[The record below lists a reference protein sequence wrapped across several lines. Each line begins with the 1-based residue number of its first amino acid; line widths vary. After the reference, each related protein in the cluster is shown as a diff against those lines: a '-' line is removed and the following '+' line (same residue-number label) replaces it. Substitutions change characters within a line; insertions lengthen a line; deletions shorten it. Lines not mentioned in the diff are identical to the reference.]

1 MGAGIAT
8 PLAKLGRGMGE
19 SKLNRYGVWKGGPVT
34 PEQARTIEDLGYGSV
49 WVGGVFTADLAYVEP
64 LLAVTENLTVASG
77 IVNIWTSPV
86 DEIAAAFHRIEAAYP
101 GRFLL
106 GVGAG
111 HPEASA
117 EYRKPYDALVEYLDG
132 LDAAGVPKERRV
144 LAALGPKVLKLSADR
159 TAGAHPYLTTPE
171 HTRQAREIIGPDA
184 LLVPEHKVV
193 LSTDAPSAREIGR
206 RTVDFYLTL
215 SNYVNNWKRLG
226 FNDEDLTSP
235 GSDAFIDAVV
245 AHGTAA
251 EIATRLNE
259 HLDAGADRVLIQVLG
274 DKGLVDTLTSLADA
288 LR

>member
-1 MGAGIAT
+1 M
-8 PLAKLGRGMGE
+8 
-19 SKLNRYGVWKGGPVT
+19 
-34 PEQARTIEDLGYGSV
+34 
-49 WVGGVFTADLAYVEP
+49 
-64 LLAVTENLTVASG
+64 
-77 IVNIWTSPV
+77 
-86 DEIAAAFHRIEAAYP
+86 
-101 GRFLL
+101 
-106 GVGAG
+106 
-111 HPEASA
+111 
-117 EYRKPYDALVEYLDG
+117 
-132 LDAAGVPKERRV
+132 
-144 LAALGPKVLKLSADR
+144 
-159 TAGAHPYLTTPE
+159 
-171 HTRQAREIIGPDA
+171 
-184 LLVPEHKVV
+184 V

-259 HLDAGADRVLIQVLG
+259 HLDAGADQVLIQVLG

>member
-1 MGAGIAT
+1 
-8 PLAKLGRGMGE
+8 MGE

-86 DEIAAAFHRIEAAYP
+86 DEIAAAFHRIETAYP

-259 HLDAGADRVLIQVLG
+259 HLDAGADQVLIQVLG

>member
-1 MGAGIAT
+1 
-8 PLAKLGRGMGE
+8 MGE

-34 PEQARTIEDLGYGSV
+34 PEQAKAIEDLGYGSV
-49 WVGGVFTADLAYVEP
+49 WIGGVFTSDLAYVEP
-64 LLAVTENLTVASG
+64 LLEATEHLTVASG

-132 LDAAGVPKERRV
+132 LDAAGVPKERRA
-144 LAALGPKVLKLSADR
+144 LAALGPKVLKLAADR

-193 LSTDAPSAREIGR
+193 LSTDADSAREIGR
-206 RTVDFYLTL
+206 RTVDFYLKL

-226 FNDEDLTSP
+226 FSDEDVTSP

-245 AHGTAA
+245 AHGTAT
-251 EIATRLNE
+251 EIAARLHE
-259 HLDAGADRVLIQVLG
+259 HLDAGADQVLIQVLG
-274 DKGLVDTLTSLADA
+274 DKGLVDTLTSLADT

>member
-1 MGAGIAT
+1 
-8 PLAKLGRGMGE
+8 MGE

-34 PEQARTIEDLGYGSV
+34 PEQARAIEDLGYGSV

-117 EYRKPYDALVEYLDG
+117 EYRKPYDALIEYLDG

-171 HTRQAREIIGPDA
+171 HTRQAREIIGPGA

-193 LSTDAPSAREIGR
+193 LSTDAKSAREIGR

-245 AHGTAA
+245 AHGNAA

-259 HLDAGADRVLIQVLG
+259 HLDAGADQVLIQVLG
-274 DKGLVDTLTSLADA
+274 HKGLVDTLTSLADA

>member
-1 MGAGIAT
+1 
-8 PLAKLGRGMGE
+8 MGE
-19 SKLNRYGVWKGGPVT
+19 SNLNRYGVWKGGPVT
-34 PEQARTIEDLGYGSV
+34 PEQARAIEDLGYGSV
-49 WVGGVFTADLAYVEP
+49 WIGGVFTSDLAYVEP
-64 LLAVTENLTVASG
+64 LLDATENLTVASG

-132 LDAAGVPKERRV
+132 LDAAGVPTERRA

-171 HTRQAREIIGPDA
+171 HTRQARAIIGPDA
-184 LLVPEHKVV
+184 LLIPEHKVV

-206 RTVDFYLTL
+206 RTVDFYLQL

-226 FNDEDLTSP
+226 FSEEDVTSP
-235 GSDAFIDAVV
+235 GSDTFIDAVV
-245 AHGTAA
+245 AHGTA
-251 EIATRLNE
+251 EDIAVRLNE
-259 HLDAGADRVLIQVLG
+259 HLDAGADQVLIQVLG
-274 DKGLVDTLTSLADA
+274 DKDLVDTLTSLADT

>member
-8 PLAKLGRGMGE
+8 PPAKLARGMGE

-184 LLVPEHKVV
+184 LLIPEHKVV
-193 LSTDAPSAREIGR
+193 LSTDAPGAREIGR

-259 HLDAGADRVLIQVLG
+259 HLDAGADQVLIQVLG

-288 LR
+288 LG

>member
-1 MGAGIAT
+1 
-8 PLAKLGRGMGE
+8 MGE
-19 SKLNRYGVWKGGPVT
+19 SNLNRYGVWKGGPVT
-34 PEQARTIEDLGYGSV
+34 PEQARAIEDLGYGSV
-49 WVGGVFTADLAYVEP
+49 WIGGVFTSDLAYVEP
-64 LLAVTENLTVASG
+64 LLDATENLTVASG

-132 LDAAGVPKERRV
+132 LDAAGVPQERRA

-171 HTRQAREIIGPDA
+171 HTRQARQIIGPDA
-184 LLVPEHKVV
+184 LLIPEHKVV

-206 RTVDFYLTL
+206 RTVDFYLQL

-226 FNDEDLTSP
+226 FSEQDVTSP
-235 GSDAFIDAVV
+235 GSDKFIDAVV
-245 AHGTAA
+245 AHGSAE
-251 EIATRLNE
+251 EIAVRLNE
-259 HLDAGADRVLIQVLG
+259 HLDAGADQVLIQVLG
-274 DKGLVDTLTSLADA
+274 DKGLVDTLTSLADT

>member
-8 PLAKLGRGMGE
+8 PLAKLGRGIGE

-117 EYRKPYDALVEYLDG
+117 EYRKPYDALVEYLDR

-259 HLDAGADRVLIQVLG
+259 HLDAGADQVLIQVLG

>member
-1 MGAGIAT
+1 
-8 PLAKLGRGMGE
+8 MGE

-49 WVGGVFTADLAYVEP
+49 WVGGVLTADLAYVEP

-259 HLDAGADRVLIQVLG
+259 HLDAGADQVLIQVLG

>member
-1 MGAGIAT
+1 
-8 PLAKLGRGMGE
+8 MGE

-34 PEQARTIEDLGYGSV
+34 PEQARAIEDLGYGSV

-117 EYRKPYDALVEYLDG
+117 EYRKPYDALIEYLDG

-171 HTRQAREIIGPDA
+171 HTRQAREIIGPGA

-193 LSTDAPSAREIGR
+193 LSTDAKSAREIGR

-245 AHGTAA
+245 AYGTAA

-259 HLDAGADRVLIQVLG
+259 HLDAGADQVLIQVLG

>member
-1 MGAGIAT
+1 
-8 PLAKLGRGMGE
+8 MGE
-19 SKLNRYGVWKGGPVT
+19 SNLNRYGVWKGGPVT
-34 PEQARTIEDLGYGSV
+34 PEQARAIEDLGYGSV
-49 WVGGVFTADLAYVEP
+49 WIGGVFTSDLAYVEP
-64 LLAVTENLTVASG
+64 LLDATENLTVASG

-86 DEIAAAFHRIEAAYP
+86 DEIAAAFHRIEAAHP

-132 LDAAGVPKERRV
+132 LDAAGVPKERRA

-184 LLVPEHKVV
+184 LLIPEHKVV

-206 RTVDFYLTL
+206 RTVDFYLQL

-226 FNDEDLTSP
+226 FSEEDVTSP
-235 GSDAFIDAVV
+235 GSDTFIDAVV
-245 AHGTAA
+245 AHGTA
-251 EIATRLNE
+251 EDIAVRLNE
-259 HLDAGADRVLIQVLG
+259 HLDAGADQVLIQVLG
-274 DKGLVDTLTSLADA
+274 DKGLVDTLTSLADT

>member
-1 MGAGIAT
+1 
-8 PLAKLGRGMGE
+8 MGE

-34 PEQARTIEDLGYGSV
+34 PEQARAIEDLGYGSV

-117 EYRKPYDALVEYLDG
+117 EYRKPYDALIEYLDG

-171 HTRQAREIIGPDA
+171 HTRQAREIIGPGA

-193 LSTDAPSAREIGR
+193 LSTDAKSAREIGR

-245 AHGTAA
+245 AHGNSA

-259 HLDAGADRVLIQVLG
+259 HLDAGADQVLIQVLG

>member
-1 MGAGIAT
+1 
-8 PLAKLGRGMGE
+8 MGE

-193 LSTDAPSAREIGR
+193 LSTGAPSAREIGR

-259 HLDAGADRVLIQVLG
+259 HLDAGADQVLIQVLG

>member
-1 MGAGIAT
+1 
-8 PLAKLGRGMGE
+8 MGE

-171 HTRQAREIIGPDA
+171 HTRQAREIIGPEA

-259 HLDAGADRVLIQVLG
+259 HLDAGADQVLIQVLG

>member
-1 MGAGIAT
+1 
-8 PLAKLGRGMGE
+8 MGE

-226 FNDEDLTSP
+226 FNDEDLASP

-259 HLDAGADRVLIQVLG
+259 HLDAGADQVLIQVLG

>member
-1 MGAGIAT
+1 
-8 PLAKLGRGMGE
+8 MGE

-184 LLVPEHKVV
+184 LLIPEHKVV

-259 HLDAGADRVLIQVLG
+259 HLDAGADQVLIQVLG

-288 LR
+288 LG

>member
-8 PLAKLGRGMGE
+8 PPAKLGRGMGE

-34 PEQARTIEDLGYGSV
+34 PEQARAIEDLGYGSV

-117 EYRKPYDALVEYLDG
+117 EYRKPYDALIEYLDG

-171 HTRQAREIIGPDA
+171 HTRRAREIIGPGA

-193 LSTDAPSAREIGR
+193 LSTDAKSAREIGR

-259 HLDAGADRVLIQVLG
+259 HLDAGADQVLIQVLG

>member
-1 MGAGIAT
+1 
-8 PLAKLGRGMGE
+8 MGE
-19 SKLNRYGVWKGGPVT
+19 SNLNRYGIWNGGPVT
-34 PEQARTIEDLGYGSV
+34 PGQAKAIEDLGYGSV
-49 WVGGVFTADLAYVEP
+49 WIGGVFTSDLAYVEP
-64 LLAVTENLTVASG
+64 LLAATENLTVASG

-86 DEIAAAFHRIEAAYP
+86 DEIAAAFHRIEASYP

-132 LDAAGVPKERRV
+132 LDAAGVPKERRA
-144 LAALGPKVLKLSADR
+144 LAALGPKVLKLSAAR

-171 HTRQAREIIGPDA
+171 HTREARAIIGPDA

-193 LSTDAPSAREIGR
+193 LSTDAESARAIGR
-206 RTVDFYLTL
+206 RTVDFYLQL

-226 FNDEDLTSP
+226 FSDEDVTSP
-235 GSDAFIDAVV
+235 GSDTFIDAVV
-245 AHGTAA
+245 AHGTAG
-251 EIATRLNE
+251 EIAARLHE
-259 HLDAGADRVLIQVLG
+259 HLDAGADQVLIQVLG
-274 DKGLVDTLTSLADA
+274 DKGLVDTLTSLADT

>member
-1 MGAGIAT
+1 
-8 PLAKLGRGMGE
+8 MGE
-19 SKLNRYGVWKGGPVT
+19 SNLNRYGVWKGGPVT
-34 PEQARTIEDLGYGSV
+34 PEQARAIEDLGYGSV
-49 WVGGVFTADLAYVEP
+49 WIGGVFTSDLAYVEP
-64 LLAVTENLTVASG
+64 LLNATENLTVASG

-132 LDAAGVPKERRV
+132 LDAAGVPQERRA

-171 HTRQAREIIGPDA
+171 HTRQAREIIGADA
-184 LLVPEHKVV
+184 LLIPEHKVV

-206 RTVDFYLTL
+206 RTVDFYLQL

-226 FNDEDLTSP
+226 FSEEDLTSP
-235 GSDAFIDAVV
+235 GSDTFIDAVV
-245 AHGTAA
+245 AHGTAE
-251 EIATRLNE
+251 EIAVRLNE
-259 HLDAGADRVLIQVLG
+259 HLDAGADQVLIQVLG
-274 DKGLVDTLTSLADA
+274 DKGLVDTLTSLADT

>member
-1 MGAGIAT
+1 
-8 PLAKLGRGMGE
+8 MGE

-34 PEQARTIEDLGYGSV
+34 PEQAKAIEDLGYGSV
-49 WVGGVFTADLAYVEP
+49 WIGGVFTSDLAYVEP
-64 LLAVTENLTVASG
+64 LLEATEHLTVASG

-144 LAALGPKVLKLSADR
+144 LAALGPKVLKLAADR
-159 TAGAHPYLTTPE
+159 AAGAHPYLTTPE

-193 LSTDAPSAREIGR
+193 LSTDAESAREIGR
-206 RTVDFYLTL
+206 RTVDFYLKL

-226 FNDEDLTSP
+226 FSDEDVTSP

-245 AHGTAA
+245 AHGTAT
-251 EIATRLNE
+251 EIAARLHE
-259 HLDAGADRVLIQVLG
+259 HLDAGADQVLIQVLG
-274 DKGLVDTLTSLADA
+274 DKGLVDTLTSLADT

>member
-1 MGAGIAT
+1 M
-8 PLAKLGRGMGE
+8 GRGMGE

-259 HLDAGADRVLIQVLG
+259 HLDAGADQVLIQVLG

>member
-1 MGAGIAT
+1 
-8 PLAKLGRGMGE
+8 MGE

-86 DEIAAAFHRIEAAYP
+86 GEIAAAFHRIEAAYP

-259 HLDAGADRVLIQVLG
+259 HLDAGADQVLIQVLG

>member
-8 PLAKLGRGMGE
+8 PPAKLARGMGE

-171 HTRQAREIIGPDA
+171 HTRQAREIIGPGA
-184 LLVPEHKVV
+184 LLIPEHKVV
-193 LSTDAPSAREIGR
+193 LSTDAPGAREIGR

-259 HLDAGADRVLIQVLG
+259 HLDAGADQVLIQVLG

>member
-1 MGAGIAT
+1 
-8 PLAKLGRGMGE
+8 MGE
-19 SKLNRYGVWKGGPVT
+19 SNLSRFGVWKGGPVT
-34 PEQARTIEDLGYGSV
+34 PEQAKAIEDLGYGAV
-49 WVGGVFTADLAYVEP
+49 WIGGVFTSDLAYVEP
-64 LLAVTENLTVASG
+64 LLEATENLTVASG

-86 DEIAAAFHRIEAAYP
+86 DEIAASFHRIEARYP

-132 LDAAGVPKERRV
+132 LDAAGVPKERRA
-144 LAALGPKVLKLSADR
+144 LAALGPKMLKLSADR

-184 LLVPEHKVV
+184 LLIPEHKVV
-193 LSTDAPSAREIGR
+193 LSTDAESARAIGR
-206 RTVDFYLTL
+206 RTVDFYLQL

-226 FNDEDLTSP
+226 FSEADVTSP

-245 AHGTAA
+245 AHGTAE
-251 EIATRLNE
+251 EIAGRLNE
-259 HLDAGADRVLIQVLG
+259 HIDAGASQVLIQVLG
-274 DKGLVDTLTSLADA
+274 DEGLVDTLTSLADV

>member
-1 MGAGIAT
+1 
-8 PLAKLGRGMGE
+8 MGE

-34 PEQARTIEDLGYGSV
+34 PEQAKAIEDLGYGSV
-49 WVGGVFTADLAYVEP
+49 WIGGVFTSDLAYVEP
-64 LLAVTENLTVASG
+64 LLAATEHLTVASG

-132 LDAAGVPKERRV
+132 LDAAGVPKERRA
-144 LAALGPKVLKLSADR
+144 LAALGPKVLKLAADR

-193 LSTDAPSAREIGR
+193 LSTDADSAREIGR
-206 RTVDFYLTL
+206 RTVDFYLKL

-226 FNDEDLTSP
+226 FSDEDVTSP

-245 AHGTAA
+245 AHGTAT
-251 EIATRLNE
+251 EIAARLHE
-259 HLDAGADRVLIQVLG
+259 HLDAGADQVLIQVLG
-274 DKGLVDTLTSLADA
+274 DKGLVDTLTSLADT

>member
-1 MGAGIAT
+1 
-8 PLAKLGRGMGE
+8 MGE

-34 PEQARTIEDLGYGSV
+34 PEQARAIEDLGYGSV

-117 EYRKPYDALVEYLDG
+117 EYRKPYDALIEYLDG

-171 HTRQAREIIGPDA
+171 HTRQAREIIGPGA

-193 LSTDAPSAREIGR
+193 LSTDAKSAREIGR

-245 AHGTAA
+245 AHGNAA

-259 HLDAGADRVLIQVLG
+259 HLDAGADQVLIQVLG

>member
-1 MGAGIAT
+1 
-8 PLAKLGRGMGE
+8 MGE

-49 WVGGVFTADLAYVEP
+49 WVGGGFTADLAYVEP

>member
-1 MGAGIAT
+1 
-8 PLAKLGRGMGE
+8 MGE

-34 PEQARTIEDLGYGSV
+34 PEQARAIEDLGYGSV

-259 HLDAGADRVLIQVLG
+259 HLDAGADQVLIQVLG

>member
-1 MGAGIAT
+1 
-8 PLAKLGRGMGE
+8 MGE

-34 PEQARTIEDLGYGSV
+34 PEQARAIEDLGYGSV

-117 EYRKPYDALVEYLDG
+117 EYRKPYDALIEYLDG

-171 HTRQAREIIGPDA
+171 HTRQAREIIGPGA

-193 LSTDAPSAREIGR
+193 LSTDAKSAREIGR

-259 HLDAGADRVLIQVLG
+259 HLDAGADQVLIQVLG

>member
-1 MGAGIAT
+1 
-8 PLAKLGRGMGE
+8 MGE
-19 SKLNRYGVWKGGPVT
+19 SNLTKYGIWKGGPVT
-34 PEQARTIEDLGYGSV
+34 PEQAKAIEDLGYGSV
-49 WVGGVFTADLAYVEP
+49 WIGGVFTSDLAYVEP
-64 LLAVTENLTVASG
+64 LLEATENLTVASG

-86 DEIAAAFHRIEAAYP
+86 DEIAASFNRIEAAYP

-132 LDAAGVPKERRV
+132 LDAAGVPKQRRA
-144 LAALGPKVLKLSADR
+144 LAALGPKVLRLSADR

-171 HTRQAREIIGPDA
+171 HTREARQIIGPDA
-184 LLVPEHKVV
+184 LLIPEHKVV
-193 LSTDAPSAREIGR
+193 LSTDAQSAREIGR
-206 RTVDFYLTL
+206 RTVDFYLQL

-226 FNDEDLTSP
+226 FSDEDVTSP

-245 AHGTAA
+245 AHGTAE
-251 EIATRLNE
+251 EIAARLHE
-259 HLDAGADRVLIQVLG
+259 HLDAGANQVLIQVLG
-274 DKGLVDTLTSLADA
+274 DKGLVDTLTSLADT

>member
-1 MGAGIAT
+1 
-8 PLAKLGRGMGE
+8 MGE
-19 SKLNRYGVWKGGPVT
+19 SKLNRYGVWKGGQVT

-259 HLDAGADRVLIQVLG
+259 HLDAGADQVLIQVLG

>member
-1 MGAGIAT
+1 
-8 PLAKLGRGMGE
+8 MGE

-184 LLVPEHKVV
+184 LLIPEHKVV
-193 LSTDAPSAREIGR
+193 LSTDAPGAREIGR

-259 HLDAGADRVLIQVLG
+259 HLDAGADQVLIQVLG

-288 LR
+288 LG

>member
-1 MGAGIAT
+1 
-8 PLAKLGRGMGE
+8 MGE
-19 SKLNRYGVWKGGPVT
+19 SNLNRYGVWKGGPVT
-34 PEQARTIEDLGYGSV
+34 PEQARAIEDLGYGSV
-49 WVGGVFTADLAYVEP
+49 WIGGVFTSDLAYVEP
-64 LLAVTENLTVASG
+64 LLDATENLTVASG

-86 DEIAAAFHRIEAAYP
+86 DEIAAAFHRIEATHP

-132 LDAAGVPKERRV
+132 LDAAGVPKERRA

-184 LLVPEHKVV
+184 LLIPEYKVV

-206 RTVDFYLTL
+206 RTVDFYLQL

-226 FNDEDLTSP
+226 FSEEDVTSP
-235 GSDAFIDAVV
+235 GSDTFIDAVV
-245 AHGTAA
+245 AHGTA
-251 EIATRLNE
+251 EDIAVRLNE
-259 HLDAGADRVLIQVLG
+259 HLDAGADQVLIQVLG
-274 DKGLVDTLTSLADA
+274 DKGLVDTLTSLADT

>member
-1 MGAGIAT
+1 
-8 PLAKLGRGMGE
+8 MGE

-259 HLDAGADRVLIQVLG
+259 HLDAGADQVLIQVLG

>member
-259 HLDAGADRVLIQVLG
+259 HLDAGADQVLIQVLG

>member
-1 MGAGIAT
+1 
-8 PLAKLGRGMGE
+8 MGE
-19 SKLNRYGVWKGGPVT
+19 SNLNRYGIWNGGPVT
-34 PEQARTIEDLGYGSV
+34 PEQAKAIEDLGYGSV
-49 WVGGVFTADLAYVEP
+49 WIGGVFTSDLAYVEP
-64 LLAVTENLTVASG
+64 LLEATENLTVASG

-86 DEIAAAFHRIEAAYP
+86 EEIAAAFHRIEASYP

-132 LDAAGVPKERRV
+132 LDAAGVPRDRRA

-171 HTRQAREIIGPDA
+171 HTREARAIIGPDA

-193 LSTDAPSAREIGR
+193 LSTDPESARAIGR
-206 RTVDFYLTL
+206 RTVDFYLQL

-226 FNDEDLTSP
+226 FSDEDVTSP
-235 GSDAFIDAVV
+235 GSDTFIDAVV
-245 AHGTAA
+245 AHGTAE
-251 EIATRLNE
+251 EIAARLHE
-259 HLDAGADRVLIQVLG
+259 HLDAGADQVLIQVLG
-274 DKGLVDTLTSLADA
+274 DKGLVDTLTSLADT

>member
-1 MGAGIAT
+1 
-8 PLAKLGRGMGE
+8 MGE
-19 SKLNRYGVWKGGPVT
+19 SKLNRYGVWKGCPVT

-259 HLDAGADRVLIQVLG
+259 HLDAGADQVLIQVLG

>member
-1 MGAGIAT
+1 
-8 PLAKLGRGMGE
+8 MGE

-117 EYRKPYDALVEYLDG
+117 EYRKPCDALVEYLDG

-259 HLDAGADRVLIQVLG
+259 HLDAGADQVLIQVLG